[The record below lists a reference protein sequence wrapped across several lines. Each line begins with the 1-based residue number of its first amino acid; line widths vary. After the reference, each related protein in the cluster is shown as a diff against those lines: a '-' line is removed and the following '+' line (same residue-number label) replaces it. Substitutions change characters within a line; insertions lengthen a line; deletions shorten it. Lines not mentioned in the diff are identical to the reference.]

1 MQSKNYVKLSVLS
14 LILITAL
21 AGCGCGCKK
30 KEEIKVEEQPAEPVV
45 ATIPYDKPEN
55 ASPITGLACDNYQKR
70 SFGVMYSGSNDA
82 RPYWKNLDKA
92 DFVLEM
98 PHRMHNEPRLMGI
111 FQCDVPNEIGPM
123 RSGRIDHMSV
133 ADSLGAVFV
142 TWGKSIVAKSAMDKE
157 FADNLEVGNGTKSSD
172 GTRAGYIDSSIKFY
186 SANSA
191 YADLNG
197 IIGMSKDKGYSG
209 DNIFEGFKH
218 QGEIAMEE
226 RPDYGMVDVKFDTS
240 SYRIKYQYDKETN
253 SYKRF
258 HKGEPSKDMISGEQ
272 YAPKNIIGIIAKRD
286 SWLAE
291 KDYVAEG
298 LLDPWDGVPQE
309 KVESNQYPNM
319 QLGDP
324 WFDTKFEG
332 DAKFYMN
339 GQEYKG
345 TWKREKGQNKPFK
358 FYYEDGSEVHFV
370 SGQIWMHVLPHGQK
384 VGYED
389 AEEYAERL
397 EDEAAEGT
405 EVQ

>member
-1 MQSKNYVKLSVLS
+1 MQSKNYIKLSVLS
-14 LILITAL
+14 LILITTL

-30 KEEIKVEEQPAEPVV
+30 KEEIKVEEQPAEPLV
-45 ATIPYDKPEN
+45 ATIPYDEPEN

-82 RPYWKNLDKA
+82 RLYWKNLDKA

-98 PHRMHNEPRLMGI
+98 PHRMHNEPRLLGV
-111 FQCDVPNEIGPM
+111 FQCEVPSELGPM
-123 RSGRIDHMSV
+123 RSGRVDHMSV

-197 IIGMSKDKGYSG
+197 IIEMSKDKGYGG

-218 QGEIAMEE
+218 QGEISMEE

-258 HKGEPSKDMISGEQ
+258 HRGEESKDMISGEQ
-272 YAPKNIIGIIAKRD
+272 YAPKNIIGIVAKRD

-291 KDYVAEG
+291 KDYKAEG

-332 DAKFYMN
+332 EAKFYMN

-345 TWKREKGQNKPFK
+345 MWKREKGQNKPFK
-358 FYYEDGSEVHFV
+358 FYHEDGSEVHFV
-370 SGQIWMHVLPHGQK
+370 PGQIWMHVLPHGQK

-397 EDEAAEGT
+397 EDEATEGT
-405 EVQ
+405 EI